1 MTEEVFY
8 VRNSDY
14 TYSVHFNA
22 KEIKCVDE
30 GVTRG
35 FKFENG
41 YFEIKA
47 LMFAED
53 KLIVKVVDPKNNDF
67 SRLLKW
73 VFLPYTVGAN
83 DVVKIYKLA
92 KATVEGK
99 EVRHL

>member
-1 MTEEVFY
+1 MTEELFT
-8 VRNSDY
+8 VRKGNY
-14 TYSVHFNA
+14 TYSVHFNV

-47 LMFAED
+47 NMFAED
-53 KLIVKVVDPKNNDF
+53 KLIVKAVDPKNPDF
-67 SRLLKW
+67 SRLVKW
-73 VFLPYTVGAN
+73 VFLPYMVGAN
-83 DVVKIYKLA
+83 DVVKIYELA
-92 KATVEGK
+92 KAVAEGK

>member
-1 MTEEVFY
+1 MTKELFT
-8 VRNSDY
+8 VRKGNY
-14 TYSVHFNA
+14 TYNVHFNV

-35 FKFENG
+35 FKFKNG

-47 LMFAED
+47 NMFAED
-53 KLIVKVVDPKNNDF
+53 KLIVKAVDPNDPDF

-73 VFLPYTVGAN
+73 VFLPYAVGAD
-83 DVVKIYKLA
+83 DVVKMYELA
-92 KATVEGK
+92 KAVVEGK